1 MVTWDPHSTPTEYG
15 CVPVVGRVYGEVEC
29 VGGGVVEGEKG
40 GCRRSEG
47 VDPVHDAAHALRL
60 RTTRTTSPSAPSAG
74 TGRPQAAAGPAMT
87 FTIRTVSTS

>member
-47 VDPVHDAAHALRL
+47 VDPVQDAAHAMRAAHHAGVVPRL
-60 RTTRTTSPSAPSAG
+60 RRW
-74 TGRPQAAAGPAMT
+74 QVQVAAGQLLAL
-87 FTIRTVSTS
+87 